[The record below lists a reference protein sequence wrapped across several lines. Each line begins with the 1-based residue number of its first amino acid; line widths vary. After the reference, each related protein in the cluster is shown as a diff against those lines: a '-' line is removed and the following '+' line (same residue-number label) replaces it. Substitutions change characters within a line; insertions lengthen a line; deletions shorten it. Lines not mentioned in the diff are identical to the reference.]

1 MDVLDG
7 TRRKGGA
14 GGMSGGGGVGVG
26 RRGSTS
32 GTNKAKT
39 LTSVM

>member
-14 GGMSGGGGVGVG
+14 GGMSGGGGWGWGDVVVQVVLIMQK
-26 RRGSTS
+26 R
-32 GTNKAKT
+32 
-39 LTSVM
+39 

>member
-14 GGMSGGGGVGVG
+14 GGMSGVGVG

-32 GTNKAKT
+32 GTNNAKT